1 MTATETPPVP
11 ISSPTRIRVMCVED
25 HRIVR
30 EGIALIINQEG
41 DMEVVCSCA
50 GGDEAIALYSQCRP
64 DVVLMDLRLG
74 KTSGVDAIKAIRK
87 EDPNARIV
95 VLTMYEGDEDIYRA
109 HQAGATT
116 YLLKDTLSSDLIRV
130 VRAVHAGERPMVPE
144 VQARLAERANSPTLT
159 SREVEVLQLISEGLR
174 NKEVGATLGITEGTV
189 QIHVKNIFG
198 KLTVNDR
205 TAAVQKAVRRGL
217 IQMK

>member
-1 MTATETPPVP
+1 MTQTPLPTT
-11 ISSPTRIRVMCVED
+11 SATRIRVMCVED

-30 EGIALIINQEG
+30 EGIALIINQER
-41 DMEVVCSCA
+41 DMEMVCSCA
-50 GGDEAIALYSQCRP
+50 GGDEAVALYSQYRP

-74 KTSGVDAIKAIRK
+74 KTSGVDAIKAIRQQ
-87 EDPNARIV
+87 DPSARIV

-116 YLLKDTLSSDLIRV
+116 YLLKDTLSSDLIGV

-159 SREVEVLQLISEGLR
+159 SREVQVLQLISEGLR
-174 NKEVGATLGITEGTV
+174 NKEVGAMLGITEGTV

>member
-1 MTATETPPVP
+1 MTPARPQARDNP
-11 ISSPTRIRVMCVED
+11 RIRVMCVED

-30 EGIALIINQEG
+30 EGIALIINQEA
-41 DMEVVCSCA
+41 DMEAVGACA
-50 GGDEAIALYSQCRP
+50 SAEEAVSLYRACRP
-64 DVVLMDLRLG
+64 DVTLMDLRLG
-74 KTSGVDAIKAIRK
+74 KMSGVEAIKAIRK
-87 EDPNARIV
+87 EHPEARIV

-109 HQAGATT
+109 HEAGATT

-130 VRAVHAGERPMVPE
+130 VRQVHAGERPVTPVVE
-144 VQARLAERANSPTLT
+144 ARLKERASGPTLT

-198 KLTVNDR
+198 KLNVNDR
-205 TAAVQKAVRRGL
+205 TAAVQVAVRRGL
-217 IQMK
+217 VQMR

>member
-1 MTATETPPVP
+1 MTSARPQPRDTP
-11 ISSPTRIRVMCVED
+11 RIRVMCVED

-30 EGIALIINQEG
+30 EGIALIINQEA
-41 DMEVVCSCA
+41 DMEVVGSCA
-50 GGDEAIALYSQCRP
+50 SAEEAVSLFRACRP
-64 DVVLMDLRLG
+64 DVTLMDLRLG
-74 KTSGVDAIKAIRK
+74 KMSGVDAIKAIRK
-87 EDPNARIV
+87 DHPDARIV

-130 VRAVHAGERPMVPE
+130 VRQVHLGERPVMPVVE
-144 VQARLAERANSPTLT
+144 ARLKERASAPTLT
-159 SREVEVLQLISEGLR
+159 SREIEVLQLISEGLR

-198 KLTVNDR
+198 KLNVNDR
-205 TAAVQKAVRRGL
+205 TAAVQIAVRRGL
-217 IQMK
+217 VQMR